1 MYIILNQES
10 SSIVSAGTFGRLLK
24 TPVYDTCLENM
35 MYFWR
40 LYRFLQGAL
49 LLSLHCLLAFGHRYG
64 QVQLREV
71 LEAWDFR
78 ARGGRV
84 QCSGLQPTPILRC
97 PRCYKPLTQQI
108 KSPTLIICRFNMPF
122 CTVCPNN
129 GVRDTGLCCSQ
140 QECAHG
146 AKGNTFGCTYLG
158 AALFYTCTPFHLGL
172 YKALLATKVIAF
184 HSQLDY
190 TYF

>member
-1 MYIILNQES
+1 MCIILNQKS
-10 SSIVSAGTFGRLLK
+10 SSIVSAGMFGRLLK
-24 TPVYDTCLENM
+24 TLIYNSCLENM

-49 LLSLHCLLAFGHRYG
+49 LLSLHCLPAFGHRYG

-97 PRCYKPLTQQI
+97 PRCCKLLTQQI
-108 KSPTLIICRFNMPF
+108 ESPALIICRFNMPL

-129 GVRDTGLCCSQ
+129 GMRDTHWSMLQSVRS
-140 QECAHG
+140 AHMEL
-146 AKGNTFGCTYLG
+146 KGTHLG
-158 AALFYTCTPFHLGL
+158 APVWGLHYITCAPHFIQDCI
-172 YKALLATKVIAF
+172 KPCLLLK
-184 HSQLDY
+184 
-190 TYF
+190 